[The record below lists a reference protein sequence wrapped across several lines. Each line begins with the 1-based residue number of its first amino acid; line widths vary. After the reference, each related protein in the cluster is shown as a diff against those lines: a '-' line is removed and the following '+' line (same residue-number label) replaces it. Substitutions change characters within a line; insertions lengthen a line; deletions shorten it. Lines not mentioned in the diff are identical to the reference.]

1 MGSIG
6 MITQHGGPDGTDGV
20 RWDFSTNSHGA
31 GPCSAAWAAVQAADA
46 TCYPNYHGQALRE
59 QLAAWHGVYPDRI
72 LLAASASEFIQ
83 RITAVSGRL
92 LPGPVALPEL
102 AYGDYARAALACGR
116 TTVSVE
122 APLATL
128 RWLCDPSSP
137 VGQAQSLPA
146 QLEGVATVLDAVY
159 APLRLAPPEPWG
171 GVELEQVFVLHSPN
185 KALGLTGVRAAYAVA
200 PAAACWQP
208 WLQALQLAAPSWPLG
223 AQGQALLQAW
233 TTPAVQDWLYQ
244 SLGLLREWKQRLLS
258 LLTQRGVLS
267 LPSITPFFCAQL
279 GAQLPA
285 LRAQGLQLRDTT
297 SFGLPGWARL
307 NTLRPEAQ
315 DCLMQ
320 ALDRGSLR

>member
-1 MGSIG
+1 
-6 MITQHGGPDGTDGV
+6 MITQHGGPDGTAGV

-31 GPCSAAWAAVQAADA
+31 GPCPLAWAAVQAADA
-46 TCYPNYHGQALRE
+46 TRYPDFRGQALFE
-59 QLAAWHGVYPDRI
+59 QLAAWHGVHPDRI

-83 RITAVSGRL
+83 RITAVSARV
-92 LPGPVALPEL
+92 LPGPVALPEH

-116 TTVSVE
+116 TTVPVD

-137 VGQAQSLPA
+137 TGQAQPPPL
-146 QLEGVATVLDAVY
+146 QLGGVATVLDAVY
-159 APLRLAPPEPWG
+159 APLRLAPPDPWG
-171 GVELEQVFVLHSPN
+171 RADLEQVFVLHSPN

-200 PAAACWQP
+200 PAAASWQP

-223 AQGQALLQAW
+223 AQGQALLLAW
-233 TTPAVQDWLYQ
+233 TTPAVQGWLHQ
-244 SLGLLREWKQRLLS
+244 SLGLLREWKERLLS
-258 LLTQRGVLS
+258 LLNQRGVPS

-279 GAQLPA
+279 GAQLPS

-307 NTLRPEAQ
+307 NTLRPQAQ

-320 ALDRGSLR
+320 ALDEGGLR